1 MEPVCCSMSDSN
13 VTSSPA
19 YTFLRRQVRL
29 SGIPISLRIFQFVV
43 IHIVKGFGEVDK
55 AEVDVYLE
63 LSYFFCDPVDVGYL
77 ISGCSAF
84 SKPNLNICMFSVH
97 VLLKPRLQNFDH
109 YVASL

>member
-1 MEPVCCSMSDSN
+1 MPSSNCC
-13 VTSSPA
+13 
-19 YTFLRRQVRL
+19 FLTCIQVSQEAGIPL
-29 SGIPISLRIFQFVV
+29 KMGIPISFRIFQFVV
-43 IHIVKGFGEVDK
+43 IHIVKCFGEVDK